1 MYIYC
6 VNIYKNIYKYI
17 YNIYK
22 YHKKETHSIHLMI
35 SSKCFIDTI
44 ILKYLLLLQEYEQA

>member
-6 VNIYKNIYKYI
+6 VNIYKNIYKCI